1 MFSEFVKRIKIDAAF
16 RTKVFLSLSLAFNCI
31 YSASLFVIS
40 RIYSSNWFFV
50 MAIYYCLLSIIRIIC
65 FVNLRRAKDEEAKIK
80 TFRLCGAFLL
90 AINLVVSAMMFLLIR
105 ENQTVKY
112 HEIIVIELATFA
124 FCSLT
129 IAIINCVKYLR
140 KKDYLFSCVKII
152 SLTTASV
159 SMVTLTNTMLS
170 TWGSHNELLR
180 SIILPLFSAVVSIFI
195 LSCAVLMI
203 RKANSDLRMLKNE
216 KERW

>member
-1 MFSEFVKRIKIDAAF
+1 MPSPFIKRIRCDTAF

-65 FVNLRRAKDEEAKIK
+65 FVHIRRAKDEEAKIK

-90 AINLVVSAMMFLLIR
+90 TINLVVSAMMFLLIR
-105 ENQTVKY
+105 ENQMVKY

-140 KKDYLFSCVKII
+140 RKDYLFSSVKII

-170 TWGSHNELLR
+170 TWGAHNTLLR
-180 SIILPLFSAVVSIFI
+180 SIIMPILSGAVSIFI
-195 LSCAVLMI
+195 LS
-203 RKANSDLRMLKNE
+203 S
-216 KERW
+216 